1 MGVACSTGECRF
13 SRGKAA
19 CASTSSCATSHVE
32 TLTMRSL
39 TLGSPA
45 ALALAAALAACT
57 PSADSSEPT
66 GPGTGGDVPPGVSFK
81 ADGPGIDRSRF
92 QPALFPGL
100 DWGCRWASD
109 QRQIFCNAN
118 ALAFEVLDPFTPVTD
133 CADGGTV
140 YAKNSRNLI
149 AKRYYDS
156 DYRLVQRV
164 LHWYENSQILS
175 RHPDGSGPTAS
186 GSENFFETNDYSIPG
201 NMDDGVTTTLQ
212 GTEAEIRLDA
222 LGHELLVLDKGEL
235 RIDPSGAFTI
245 LSGRWDF
252 FTDGDAAN
260 ARICAALQ

>member
-1 MGVACSTGECRF
+1 MSP
-13 SRGKAA
+13 K
-19 CASTSSCATSHVE
+19 
-32 TLTMRSL
+32 SL
-39 TLGSPA
+39 FSPA
-45 ALALAAALAACT
+45 ALALAAILTACT
-57 PSADSSEPT
+57 PGADSSEPT
-66 GPGTGGDVPPGVSFK
+66 GPGTGGEVNLK

-100 DWGCRWASD
+100 DWGCRWVSGD
-109 QRQIFCNAN
+109 SQIFCNAN
-118 ALAFEVLDPFTPVTD
+118 ALAFDVLDPFTPVTE

-140 YAKNSRNLI
+140 YAKSSRNLI

-164 LHWYENSQILS
+164 LHWYQNNAVLS

-186 GSENFFETNDYSIPG
+186 VSENFLETNDYSIPG
-201 NMDDGVTTTLQ
+201 NFDDGVTTTLR

-222 LGHELLVLDKGEL
+222 PGHEILVLDKGEL

-252 FTDGDAAN
+252 FTDEAAAN
-260 ARICAALQ
+260 ARICAALK

>member
-1 MGVACSTGECRF
+1 MSPNRLF
-13 SRGKAA
+13 SAA
-19 CASTSSCATSHVE
+19 AV
-32 TLTMRSL
+32 
-39 TLGSPA
+39 
-45 ALALAAALAACT
+45 ALAAVLAACT
-57 PSADSSEPT
+57 PGADSSEPT
-66 GPGTGGDVPPGVSFK
+66 GPGTVGDVTPGVSLK
-81 ADGPGIDRSRF
+81 VDGPGIDRSRL

-100 DWGCRWASD
+100 DWGCRWVSD

-118 ALAFEVLDPFTPVTD
+118 ALAFEADDGFGPALD

-156 DYRLVQRV
+156 DYRLVRRV

-186 GSENFFETNDYSIPG
+186 ASENYFETNDYSIPG
-201 NMDDGVTTTLQ
+201 NTDDGVTTTLR
-212 GTEAEIRLDA
+212 GTEIEIRLDA
-222 LGHELLVLDKGEL
+222 PGHEILVLDKGEV

-252 FTDGDAAN
+252 FTDGDAAT